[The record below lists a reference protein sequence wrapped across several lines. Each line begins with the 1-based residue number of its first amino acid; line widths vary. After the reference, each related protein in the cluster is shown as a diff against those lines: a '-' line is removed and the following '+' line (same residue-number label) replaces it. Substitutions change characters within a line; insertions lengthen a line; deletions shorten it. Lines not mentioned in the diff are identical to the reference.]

1 MVMKDLTAFEMK
13 LYEFI
18 RDSDYENHPWVTV
31 DVARK
36 LGTTDEKVYEALSEL
51 TKKIKDNV
59 WIHYRAGVLH
69 VVAD

>member
-1 MVMKDLTAFEMK
+1 MAMKDLTAFERE

-18 RDSDYENHPWVTV
+18 RDGDYGNVPWVTA
-31 DVARK
+31 DAAKR
-36 LGTTDEKVYEALSEL
+36 LGTTEEKVYKALSEL

-59 WIHYRAGVLH
+59 WIHYKAGVLH